1 MTWVWGVDT
10 STKAVDIGALELES
24 GEHVTATIHLAPP
37 KATFRGAN
45 SLANTLLRLQDWFQF
60 LPERED
66 WYRPSLI
73 VVESPF
79 IRGGGQDLMMTYGCI
94 LGSVARYA
102 ACPIHEVA
110 SATWKATYPGH
121 GHADKALVME
131 GARKLGYT
139 GTRQDHADAL
149 CIARHAAYLWGL
161 AVQHGDVA

>member
-10 STKAVDIGALELES
+10 STKAVDIGALELET
-24 GEHVTATIHLAPP
+24 GEHVTATIHLAT
-37 KATFRGAN
+37 AHQTFQGAA
-45 SLANTLLRLQDWFQF
+45 SLGQTLELIESWFAF
-60 LPERED
+60 LPAREG

-79 IRGGGQDLMMTYGCI
+79 VKGGGQDLMMTYGCI
-94 LGSVARYA
+94 LGALARGA
-102 ACPIHEVA
+102 GCPVHEVP

-121 GHADKALVME
+121 GHADKARIMA

-139 GTRQDHADAL
+139 GVRQDHADAL